1 MKPTDTYLRG
11 HARAAQIVGS
21 VIAALG
27 IPLIIWFVTR

>member
-1 MKPTDTYLRG
+1 MKPTATDLRK
-11 HARAAQIVGS
+11 HACAAQIVGS